1 MKVFQKKFLQ
11 PALRSRGA
19 MAGFELADLCSSSL
33 ISSCSAAWDK
43 SSGSRASFSV
53 WLGSDSSSAKKYLA
67 SSCMRWKEDRRKED
81 ENEDG
86 GEEKPEE
93 LGLKYRFNHNQTPI
107 FPAVD
112 FLWHLKSVK
121 DVKKNKGFC
130 YSHQVTQRSF
140 KNSDVSA
147 RFLLL

>member
-53 WLGSDSSSAKKYLA
+53 WLGSESSSAKKYLA
-67 SSCMRWKEDRRKED
+67 SSCVEWKGEGD
-81 ENEDG
+81 ENEDS
-86 GEEKPEE
+86 EKEME
-93 LGLKYRFNHNQTPI
+93 KLGLKNRFNHIQPPI
-107 FPAVD
+107 FYVH
-112 FLWHLKSVK
+112 FV
-121 DVKKNKGFC
+121 
-130 YSHQVTQRSF
+130 
-140 KNSDVSA
+140 
-147 RFLLL
+147 

>member
-67 SSCMRWKEDRRKED
+67 SSYTGWKGERDRED
-81 ENEDG
+81 EEDDNG
-86 GEEKPEE
+86 GEEKEKPSLES
-93 LGLKYRFNHNQTPI
+93 RFSHTQNPFFT
-107 FPAVD
+107 AVH
-112 FLWHLKSVK
+112 FCHLKSVK
-121 DVKKNKGFC
+121 AIKIRV
-130 YSHQVTQRSF
+130 VTIII
-140 KNSDVSA
+140 KVHKEA
-147 RFLLL
+147 RKT